1 MNGYMRINIFEFEV
15 EFKFEFVFCFVLFF
29 CFFTLGCFSL
39 GGLIDT
45 FLCFEIVGLCC
56 VEGEG

>member
-1 MNGYMRINIFEFEV
+1 MNGYMRTNIFEFE
-15 EFKFEFVFCFVLFF
+15 FKFEFEFVFFFFVFF
-29 CFFTLGCFSL
+29 ALGCFCL